1 MLVFKGPLF
10 YLIMAP
16 KGKSSDA
23 GNSDMP
29 MRSHKVLI
37 VSKEV
42 KVLDY
47 PKGKKKRYIVV
58 ANAKIYSKN
67 KTYIYEIVKK
77 EKNFVLVL
85 LSHSNCKIYCH
96 SA

>member
-47 PKGKKKRYIVV
+47 PKGKKKKGILWLLMLRSTVRI
-58 ANAKIYSKN
+58 K
-67 KTYIYEIVKK
+67 
-77 EKNFVLVL
+77 LVSMKL
-85 LSHSNCKIYCH
+85 
-96 SA
+96 